1 MRHRIP
7 WLVLL
12 FVLVTLNVPT
22 LSAQVTAT
30 ALLLAYAIIG
40 FAVLHTLTLAL
51 KSRTF
56 WLGSTY
62 AVVVVFGWP
71 VIAMVIL
78 GLADAVFGFRERFL
92 RTRQPPPLPTP

>member
-1 MRHRIP
+1 M
-7 WLVLL
+7 
-12 FVLVTLNVPT
+12 TM
-22 LSAQVTAT
+22 A
-30 ALLLAYAIIG
+30 ALCAAIAFSFGGGLLAILAQIVAAAVMMAYALTG

-51 KSRTF
+51 KSRAF

-92 RTRQPPPLPTP
+92 RNRQPPPLPTS

>member
-1 MRHRIP
+1 LAIA
-7 WLVLL
+7 
-12 FVLVTLNVPT
+12 
-22 LSAQVTAT
+22 AQITAA
-30 ALLLAYAIIG
+30 ALMMGYALTG
-40 FAVLHTLTLAL
+40 FAVLHTLTLTL

-92 RTRQPPPLPTP
+92 RSRQPPPLPTP